1 MMHTVNAITFHYQS
15 KFVFPFCSQVT
26 YNTYVVQP
34 IIVTHKK
41 HFLKGGRKKFNL
53 IWTLSSNKSAIFDI

>member
-15 KFVFPFCSQVT
+15 KFVFRFCSQVT

-34 IIVTHKK
+34 IIVTPKNT
-41 HFLKGGRKKFNL
+41 FLKWRKKNG
-53 IWTLSSNKSAIFDI
+53 TYSET

>member
-41 HFLKGGRKKFNL
+41 HFLKGGRKNL
-53 IWTLSSNKSAIFDI
+53 T